1 MFEAYHGVPAAQHQ
15 GNFNHLSAQG
25 YRMISLSVYGDPSD
39 ARYAAVWVQRQG
51 PAWVAVHGVDAA
63 GYQSFFNNWTAKGFA
78 PVLMS
83 ATGQVQNA
91 LFAAVFEQ
99 GVAGAWLARHG
110 MTSGLPS
117 QAGTFQNLNAPA
129 HDQKLVLRS
138 CAIYGT
144 AADRRYAAVWHA
156 NPSFVKWY
164 VHPGDSAG
172 DYQTTFNAET
182 QLPGYQLAGYR
193 PAYVAL
199 SGDQIYCSVFKD
211 DVVGPWVARHGM
223 SSADYQAEFDAQNA
237 KGFYPICVQ
246 GGGSGSGTRYAA
258 IFAQRDIPL
267 ARQWTVTGA
276 LVPASADFDHAM
288 QTFMQANCVRAGQ
301 LTIAKDGVVKLAR
314 AYSWAEPGYRITQT
328 ADRFLLASCSKMFL
342 EAAVQALYDGKKL
355 SPTTCSPARRSRR
368 SPASRSMITSRR
380 RCCSR
385 PVSRMSSS
393 PLRPQHSAPPT
404 KRSARM
410 KALAKARST

>member
-1 MFEAYHGVPAAQHQ
+1 MFEAYHGVTGAQHQ
-15 GNFNHLSAQG
+15 SNFNHLSAQG

-63 GYQSFFNNWTAKGFA
+63 GYQSFFNNWSAKGFA
-78 PVLMS
+78 PVLVS
-83 ATGQVQNA
+83 ATGQVANA

-117 QAGTFQNLNAPA
+117 QAGTFQNLNATA
-129 HDQKLVLRS
+129 HDQKLILRS

-156 NPSFVKWY
+156 NPSFVKWH
-164 VHPGDSAG
+164 VHPGDTAG

-182 QLPGYQLAGYR
+182 QLPGYRLAGYR
-193 PAYVAL
+193 PAYVVP

-223 SSADYQAEFDAQNA
+223 TSADYQAEFDAQNA

-246 GGGSGSGTRYAA
+246 GGGSGGATRYAA

-267 ARQWTVTGA
+267 AREWTVSGAAPSPVSTIPCRPSCRRTACAPRSSPSPRMAWSSSRVPITG
-276 LVPASADFDHAM
+276 
-288 QTFMQANCVRAGQ
+288 
-301 LTIAKDGVVKLAR
+301 
-314 AYSWAEPGYRITQT
+314 
-328 ADRFLLASCSKMFL
+328 
-342 EAAVQALYDGKKL
+342 
-355 SPTTCSPARRSRR
+355 
-368 SPASRSMITSRR
+368 RR
-380 RCCSR
+380 RDTGS
-385 PVSRMSSS
+385 
-393 PLRPQHSAPPT
+393 LRPQIASCLRAAARCFSRPPCRRYT
-404 KRSARM
+404 T
-410 KALAKARST
+410 AKS